1 MRTLRFQ
8 RRDAAAQIL
17 QKTPESLQNQAPGIA
32 RWTVIVRPAHS
43 HAGSFDM
50 TSLAP
55 PLSDVPP
62 ASQNLLPV
70 KLALG
75 LGLTALADWLFYD
88 QRIGISLVL
97 FAIALVAGSLLANR
111 HAFAPRRTSAA
122 AIVLLLALI
131 PAIEE
136 LNSFSVVFVVAG
148 VVVST
153 ALLTHPDLSRL
164 TNGLRAFRDLFLTG
178 PFRLIGDV
186 TRMTNTKALS
196 TGLTH
201 WLVPLV
207 FGVIFIWL
215 FASANPLI
223 ASWIRMLDVREASA
237 RINVARS
244 LFWALVLSMVWP
256 FLHVRWRLRNA
267 RSPAV
272 ADSSEPA
279 ADISIL
285 FGTEAIL
292 RSLILFNALF
302 AVQTVLDLVYLWGN
316 AKLPDGISYAGYAHR
331 GAYPLIVTALLAA
344 AFVLAA
350 MRPGGAA
357 EKSRTIR
364 PLVYIWI
371 GQNVMLVISSMLRL
385 YRYVEIYL
393 LTGWRI
399 AALVWMLLVAIGLV
413 LIVARIVREQ
423 SNGWLIRMNLIVL
436 TAAFYGCALV
446 NFNAIIAD
454 YNVSHSKQAGGKGV
468 NLDAGYL
475 YELGPQAIPAMD
487 RAFVLPGICVALS
500 DRNRLLA
507 VQAADMAS
515 WRSWGFRSW
524 RLQRYL
530 DAREK
535 PQAKPAS

>member
-1 MRTLRFQ
+1 
-8 RRDAAAQIL
+8 
-17 QKTPESLQNQAPGIA
+17 
-32 RWTVIVRPAHS
+32 
-43 HAGSFDM
+43 M

-62 ASQNLLPV
+62 ALQDLLPV
-70 KLALG
+70 KLALV

-97 FAIALVAGSLLANR
+97 FAGALVAGSLLANR
-111 HAFAPRRTSAA
+111 HAFDRRRTLTAA
-122 AIVLLLALI
+122 TVLLLAVI
-131 PAIEE
+131 PAIED
-136 LNSFSVVFVVAG
+136 LNFFSVAFVVAG
-148 VVVST
+148 VVVGT

-178 PFRLIGDV
+178 PFRLIGDL
-186 TRMTNTKALS
+186 TRMTNIKALS

-207 FGVIFIWL
+207 FGAIFIWL

-223 ASWIRMLDVREASA
+223 ANWIRMLDVREASA
-237 RINVARS
+237 RINIART

-256 FLHVRWRLRNA
+256 FLHVRWRLRKA
-267 RSPAV
+267 RSPA
-272 ADSSEPA
+272 ALPDTTDNSEPA

-331 GAYPLIVTALLAA
+331 GAYPLIATALLAA

-364 PLVYIWI
+364 PLVYLWV
-371 GQNVMLVISSMLRL
+371 GQNVLLVISSMLRL
-385 YRYVEIYL
+385 CRYVEIYL

-423 SNGWLIRMNLIVL
+423 SNGWLVRMNLIVL
-436 TAAFYGCALV
+436 TTAFYGCALV

-475 YELGPQAIPAMD
+475 YDLGPQAIPAMD
-487 RAFVLPGICVALS
+487 RAFLLPGIYVALS

-507 VQAADMAS
+507 TQAADMAS

-535 PQAKPAS
+535 PQDKPAS